1 MKLLHID
8 ASPRTVRSVTRK
20 LSSGFIQAL
29 RLKYPG
35 LRVTHH
41 DVGHHPPP
49 FISDAWVGAAFSPA
63 DQHDPAMKGVL
74 HYSDELVNELLNCD
88 TLLIASP
95 MHNFT
100 VSASLKA
107 WIDQVVR
114 AGMTFKINESG
125 DVEPLVLGKK
135 ALVITSRGG
144 YVAGTDYDFQETYLR
159 KILNFIGIR
168 DITFIHAEGVN
179 QGEKEREEAMT
190 KASFD
195 LLNLAKTW

>member
-20 LSSGFIQAL
+20 LSAGFIQNL
-29 RLKYPG
+29 RLRHPG
-35 LRVTHH
+35 LQVIHH

-74 HYSDELVNELLNCD
+74 HHSDELTAELLGCD
-88 TLLIASP
+88 RLVIASP

-114 AGMTFKINESG
+114 ADMTFKVTEDG
-125 DVEPLVLGKK
+125 VVPLLHGKK
-135 ALVITSRGG
+135 AVVITARGG
-144 YVAGTDYDFQETYLR
+144 FVAGSDYDFQEPYLR
-159 KILNFIGIR
+159 KILGFIGIT
-168 DITFIHAEGVN
+168 DVTFIHAEGVN
-179 QGEKEREEAMT
+179 NGEDARVAAMT
-190 KASFD
+190 KASAD
-195 LLNLAKTW
+195 LVGLAQNW